1 MVFFRAYFI
10 LLVIIFLNMAEKFYK
25 NEKFQK
31 IFYALLY
38 FALAITF
45 AITGASIFHNRYYTN
60 IYVSGSSMMP
70 TLIGNTSNRVHYGI
84 SDNHERALRSL
95 KRFDVVI
102 TYYPWNIP
110 EGYTDE
116 VYKIKRVW
124 GFPGETISLSF
135 SFEDN
140 KFTFTAGEGENVRYT
155 ITAPVKT
162 KEVSNGVS
170 TSTWNVAEFVTP
182 EKTFYTHAYNNITDS
197 KREFTV
203 TLDKDKQEY
212 FLMGDNWLGST
223 DSYSHRSESKR
234 ITFNDLQGKVVRIE
248 GTAKVDGDELRDKK
262 RIKALYYF

>member
-70 TLIGNTSNRVHYGI
+70 TLIGNTSDRVHYGI
-84 SDNHERALRSL
+84 SDNHEKALRNL

-110 EGYTDE
+110 EGSTDE

-124 GFPGETISLSF
+124 GFPGETLNLSF
-135 SFEDN
+135 DKESN
-140 KFTFTAGEGENVRYT
+140 KFTFTASLGSETKYT
-155 ITAPVKT
+155 ITAPVVDKT
-162 KEVSNGVS
+162 VNNNK
-170 TSTWNVAEFVTP
+170 WNVAEFVT
-182 EKTFYTHAYNNITDS
+182 ENKTFYTHTYNSIDDS

-203 TLDKDKQEY
+203 TLDKNKQEY

-223 DSYSHRSESKR
+223 DSYSHRNESKR
-234 ITFNDLQGKVVRIE
+234 ITFDDLQGKVICIQ
-248 GTAKVDGDELRDKK
+248 GTAKVDGDELYDKQK
-262 RIKALYYF
+262 IKALYYF

>member
-31 IFYALLY
+31 IFYAVLY
-38 FALAITF
+38 FALAVTF
-45 AITGASIFHNRYYTN
+45 AITGASIFHNRYYTS

-70 TLIGNTSNRVHYGI
+70 TLIGNTTNRVHYGI
-84 SDNHERALRSL
+84 SDNHEKALRSL

-110 EGYTDE
+110 EGSTDE

-135 SFEDN
+135 DMDAN
-140 KFTFTAGEGENVRYT
+140 KFTFTASSPEAPIYT
-155 ITAPVKT
+155 ITAPVVT
-162 KEVSNGVS
+162 KEVNSQN
-170 TSTWNVAEFVTP
+170 WNVAEFITDH
-182 EKTFYTHAYNNITDS
+182 KTFYTHAYNTITDG

-223 DSYSHRSESKR
+223 DSYSHRNESKR
-234 ITFNDLQGKVVRIE
+234 ITFDDLQGKVVCIE
-248 GTAKVDGDELRDKK
+248 GTAKVNGDELLDKQK
-262 RIKALYYF
+262 IKPLYYF